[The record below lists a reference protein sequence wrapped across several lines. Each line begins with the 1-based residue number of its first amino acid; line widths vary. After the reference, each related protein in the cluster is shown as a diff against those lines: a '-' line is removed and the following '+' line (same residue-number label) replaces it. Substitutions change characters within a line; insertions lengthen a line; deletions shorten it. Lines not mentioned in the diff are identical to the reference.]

1 MELTIE
7 GRYRLVDKLGSGSFG
22 EVYKAVDLK
31 TSALVAVKLEPA
43 NCLHPQLKYEA
54 KVYEALEGGVGIPRI
69 YWHGLAGDYYAMVI
83 DHLGPSLDSFFAL
96 SHRRFSLKTV
106 LMLAEQM
113 LQRIEFFHSHF
124 FLHRDVKPANFL
136 LGLGK
141 NQDMLYIIDYGLAKK
156 YYNASTGEHIEYR
169 EDKCLTGTVRYASVN
184 THLGIE
190 QSRRDDLECV
200 GYVLLYFLRGTLPWQ
215 GLKASTR
222 RKRYQCIK
230 EVKMS
235 TPVSVLC
242 RGLPKAFGRYMNYCR
257 SLQFA
262 DKPDYAS
269 LRRNFHNLFRRSG
282 YKWDCVYDW
291 TLPVCEPKGAQST
304 DESCAVAEKKRAR
317 PEPEGRA
324 AGMRKRKQKKLA
336 DVFSV
341 LKKPLIPMKSR
352 KK

>member
-1 MELTIE
+1 MELTIK

-22 EVYKAVDLK
+22 EVYKAVDLE
-31 TSALVAVKLEPA
+31 TNALVAVKLEPA

-83 DHLGPSLDSFFAL
+83 DCLGPSLENFFAL

-156 YYNASTGEHIEYR
+156 YYDALTGEHIVYR
-169 EDKCLTGTVRYASVN
+169 EDKCLTGTARYASVN
-184 THLGIE
+184 THMGVE

-222 RKRYQCIK
+222 RERYQRIK

-262 DKPDYAS
+262 DKPDYVS
-269 LRRNFHNLFRRSG
+269 LRKNFHNLFRRSG

-291 TLPVCEPKGAQST
+291 TVSIGDSRSALST
-304 DESCAVAEKKRAR
+304 DESCAVAEKKRRR
-317 PEPEGRA
+317 PEAKGEGAREGR
-324 AGMRKRKQKKLA
+324 KRQKKLA
-336 DVFSV
+336 DVFSE
-341 LKKPLIPMKSR
+341 LKKPQVPLKGR